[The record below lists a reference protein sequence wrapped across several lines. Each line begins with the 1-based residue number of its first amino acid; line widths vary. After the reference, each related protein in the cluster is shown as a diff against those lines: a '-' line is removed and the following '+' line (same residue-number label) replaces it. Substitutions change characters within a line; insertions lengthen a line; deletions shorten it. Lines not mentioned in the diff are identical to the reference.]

1 MPAEQF
7 SPHRFP
13 VRIYFEDTDAG
24 GIVYHGSYLR
34 FAERARTEFLRALG
48 FEQSS
53 LMKEQQCVIVL
64 RSCNIDFL
72 KPAHLDDLLEIHTTV
87 DEIKNASLMMDQQ
100 IYRDQTL
107 LTQLSVRLV
116 FITTDG
122 HPIRIPE
129 NILTLFKQPL
139 KRG

>member
-72 KPAHLDDLLEIHTTV
+72 KPAHLACHIGLEAGYAATHRR
-87 DEIKNASLMMDQQ
+87 AQ
-100 IYRDQTL
+100 
-107 LTQLSVRLV
+107 RL
-116 FITTDG
+116 
-122 HPIRIPE
+122 
-129 NILTLFKQPL
+129 
-139 KRG
+139 